1 MSSDYYSSASYLLGQ
16 AEELQAASNSAK
28 ANSKLDQEDFLTI
41 LVAQLTHQD
50 PTNPMDDT
58 QMVNQLTQYS
68 MLEQLTNINSG
79 INSLVEAS
87 DNQDIYSA
95 TNFIGKSVKAQGYTV
110 TKDGDSVSS
119 IYYGMGEA
127 VSGIQV
133 NIYDSEGNIVYS
145 ETLGSRQAGTYQFDW
160 DGTNSSGTAV
170 PDGTYSVSMLGE
182 DADGKTVLIQTEV
195 SGVVSGVVSSGGEL
209 YLTLDDGR
217 TVNYKN
223 VTEIVS
229 PTAAGDDSDS

>member
-1 MSSDYYSSASYLLGQ
+1 MSSEYYSGASYILGQ
-16 AEELQAASNSAK
+16 AESLQAASNSVTA
-28 ANSKLDQEDFLTI
+28 SSELDQDDFLTI

-58 QMVNQLTQYS
+58 QMVSQLTQYS
-68 MLEQLTNINSG
+68 MLEQLTNINEG
-79 INSLVEAS
+79 INSLVDAS
-87 DNQDIYSA
+87 DDQDIYAA
-95 TNFIGKSVKAQGYTV
+95 TNFIGKSINAEGYTV
-110 TKDGDSVSS
+110 SKAGDSVSS

-145 ETLGSRQAGTYQFDW
+145 ETLGSREAGVYQFDW
-160 DGTNSSGTAV
+160 DGTDSSGDAV
-170 PDGTYSVSMLGE
+170 PDGTYSVSMLG
-182 DADGKTVLIQTEV
+182 ADSDGNTVLIQTEV
-195 SGVVSGVVSSGGEL
+195 SGVVSGVVSASGEL
-209 YLTLDDGR
+209 YLTLEDGR

-229 PTAAGDDSDS
+229 ATDAADDSDS